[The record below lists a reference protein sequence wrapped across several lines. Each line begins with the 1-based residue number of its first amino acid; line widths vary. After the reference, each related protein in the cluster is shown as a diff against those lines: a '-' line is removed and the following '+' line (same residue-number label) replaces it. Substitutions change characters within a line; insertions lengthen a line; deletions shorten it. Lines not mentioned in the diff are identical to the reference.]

1 MIRTLEY
8 IKRTW
13 RQWPDIMVMLI
24 RDWAEDYLD
33 RHYLDD

>member
-1 MIRTLEY
+1 MTARLEW

-13 RQWPDIMVMLI
+13 RSWPFIVVMLI
-24 RDWAEDYLD
+24 RDWAESYLD